1 MVFDVMGDNLL
12 KLITQSNYKGIPI
25 ESVRTIIRQ
34 VLQGLHYLHEK
45 CQIIHTDIKPEN
57 ILLTIDESR
66 VRRMHSEVENL
77 IQNFGE
83 HQLESSFVST
93 APLSV
98 RKQFEDYYRNKRT
111 NSKKVSV
118 IGIKAEN
125 VNNYEE
131 SKTTTGKNKIF
142 L

>member
-12 KLITQSNYKGIPI
+12 KLITHSNHKGIPI

-77 IQNFGE
+77 IKSFGE
-83 HQLESSFVST
+83 QQLESSLVST

-98 RKQFEDYYRNKRT
+98 RKESEDYYRNKRT

-118 IGIKAEN
+118 IGIKPEN
-125 VNNYEE
+125 NNNYEE
-131 SKTTTGKNKIF
+131 CKTTTGKSEIF